1 MEDKKYELNIDPRIL
16 ELLGPNL
23 YTNIYY
29 VLAELI
35 ANAYDAEAHNVY
47 IIQDGNNICVED
59 DGHGMSY
66 ISGDID
72 NYLNVARESR
82 TNEHNSITPT
92 LGRRRMGR
100 KGVGKLAALS
110 ISENVEVMTIH
121 DGEKSGFVLSRR
133 PNAGNHLKPIN
144 DDNIHF
150 LKVNGNGTSIVM
162 LEPSYKLNKT
172 ADTIRRNLIK
182 IFPFINEDFRLH
194 VLVNNK
200 EILIDSYDRG
210 MARDLCCIITLG
222 KEFVKIANKI
232 SNDYPDKPDR
242 LVDIR
247 NEKTFPLQLDNNFG
261 EKKKYTLTIKGWIGA
276 YKTTRGRKLQTTD
289 FPDNFISLFANNKM
303 GEFNILPIVGH
314 NRLNEVYVVG
324 QLYVDLFELSELPD
338 IALSNRQGYR
348 TDDLRYS
355 TVIKYVSEVL
365 LPEIVAKRTFYTSVK
380 NKKKKEAELNRR
392 RDEEDKLRFQ
402 VTGFKSKLSEGITE
416 SLRPSDENKKAYQE
430 KIDNIVNSN
439 MNILGLKS
447 TVDRYKK
454 KVLISHSSNDKD
466 VADIIFSMLIHNGM
480 EEQDIL
486 YTSSISQECRIP
498 ESSSIFDYLR
508 DFFVNSFSDKKMFV
522 IFVTSNVSTSTWS
535 PTLEIGAEWITKMDS
550 RIFNVSP
557 CLPQAPMNNAI
568 PWVNII
574 IHDEKPTVDALNAD
588 LFCQRIE
595 LICENVGGVHK
606 EREENLR
613 YLGTLLTI
621 E

>member
-66 ISGDID
+66 KDGDIN

-82 TNEHNSITPT
+82 TNEQNSITPT

-133 PNAGNHLKPIN
+133 PNNGNHLQSIN
-144 DDNIHF
+144 DENIHF
-150 LKVNGNGTSIVM
+150 LKVSGNGTAIVM

-182 IFPFINEDFRLH
+182 IFPFINENFRLH

-200 EILIDSYDRG
+200 ETLIDSYDSG
-210 MARDLCCIITLG
+210 IAQELCAIITFG
-222 KEFVKIANKI
+222 EDFEKMANKI
-232 SNDYPDKPDR
+232 PNDYPDKRDR

-247 NEKTFPLQLDNNFG
+247 NEKTFPLQLVNNFG
-261 EKKKYTLTIKGWIGA
+261 ETKNYTLAIKGWIGA
-276 YKTTRGRKLQTTD
+276 YKSTRGRKSQPTD

-314 NRLNEVYVVG
+314 NSLTEVYVVG

-355 TVIKYVSEVL
+355 KVIDYVRDVL
-365 LPEIVAKRTFYTSVK
+365 LPAIIAKRTLYTSEK

-392 RDEEDKLRFQ
+392 RAEEDKLRSQ
-402 VTGFKSKLSEGITE
+402 VKGFKSKLSEGIME
-416 SLRPSDENKKAYQE
+416 SLRPSDDNKKAYQE
-430 KIDNIVNSN
+430 EIDNIVNSN
-439 MNILGLKS
+439 MNMLGLKS
-447 TVDRYKK
+447 TVDGHKK
-454 KVLISHSSNDKD
+454 KVLISHSGKDKD

-480 EEQDIL
+480 VEQDIL
-486 YTSSISQECRIP
+486 YTSSSSQECRIP
-498 ESSSIFDYLR
+498 EGSSIFDYLR

-522 IFVTSNVSTSTWS
+522 IFVTSEKSTHSWS

-557 CLPQAPMNNAI
+557 CLPALPLNNAI
-568 PWVNII
+568 PWVNIEI
-574 IHDEKPTVDALNAD
+574 DDKMPTVDAVNAD
-588 LFCQRIE
+588 LFCERIE
-595 LICENVGGVHK
+595 KICDTVGCVNK
-606 EREENLR
+606 DRDENLR

-621 E
+621 L

>member
-35 ANAYDAEAHNVY
+35 ANAYDAEARNVY
-47 IIQDGNNICVED
+47 IIQDGNNIRVED

-66 ISGDID
+66 KDGDVK
-72 NYLNVARESR
+72 NYLNVAKESR
-82 TNEHNSITPT
+82 TNEQNSITPT

-133 PNAGNHLKPIN
+133 PNNGNHLQPIN
-144 DDNIHF
+144 DEDIHF
-150 LKVNGNGTSIVM
+150 LKVSGNGTAIVM

-182 IFPFINEDFRLH
+182 IFPFINENFRLH

-200 EILIDSYDRG
+200 EILIDSYDKG
-210 MARDLCCIITLG
+210 MAHDLCCIITLG
-222 KEFVKIANKI
+222 NEFVKIANKI
-232 SNDYPDKPDR
+232 SNDYPDKR
-242 LVDIR
+242 NKLVDIR
-247 NEKTFPLQLDNNFG
+247 NEKTFTLPLVNNLG
-261 EKKKYTLTIKGWIGA
+261 ETKNYTLTIKGWIGA
-276 YKTTRGRKLQTTD
+276 YKSTRGRKLQTTD

-324 QLYVDLFELSELPD
+324 QLYVDLFERSELPD

-355 TVIKYVSEVL
+355 TVINYVSEYL
-365 LPEIVAKRTFYTSVK
+365 LPEIVAKRTLYTSEK
-380 NKKKKEAELNRR
+380 NKKKKDAELNRR
-392 RDEEDKLRFQ
+392 RDEEEKLRCQ

-416 SLRPSDENKKAYQE
+416 SLRLSDDYKKAYKE

-447 TVDRYKK
+447 TVDGHKK
-454 KVLISHSSNDKD
+454 KVLISHSSKDKD
-466 VADIIFSMLIHNGM
+466 VADIICSMLIHNGM
-480 EEQDIL
+480 VEQDIL
-486 YTSSISQECRIP
+486 YTSSSSQECRIP
-498 ESSSIFDYLR
+498 EGSSIFDYLR

-522 IFVTSNVSTSTWS
+522 IFVTSDKSTHSWS

-557 CLPQAPMNNAI
+557 CLPALPLNNAI
-568 PWVNII
+568 PWVNIEI
-574 IHDEKPTVDALNAD
+574 DDKKPTVNAVNAD
-588 LFCQRIE
+588 LFCERIE
-595 LICENVGGVHK
+595 KICDTVGCINKG
-606 EREENLR
+606 RDENLR
-613 YLGTLLTI
+613 YLGTLLRI
-621 E
+621 L